1 MLTFWKKLFTKTTSY
16 KRLWLYNN
24 MSYDIAFEETILV
37 AVLVNHMNS
46 IY

>member
-1 MLTFWKKLFTKTTSY
+1 MLTFWKKPFTSY

-24 MSYDIAFEETILV
+24 VSYDIAYEETILL